1 MRTPSQADQAFT
13 ASTFSDHH
21 TERPD
26 LPFFWYTNR
35 AGKLASFRTDHLL
48 HVVEYGPDN
57 SSIVDFLNSY
67 RGFYLRPVKEFIDE
81 KQDEEPVNTLV
92 LMRATDVT
100 ASSPWSSRGGTG
112 RTRVRKCESIMGE
125 LALTLRSP
133 LLVDDPLQTAL

>member
-13 ASTFSDHH
+13 ASIVSDHH

-26 LPFFWYTNR
+26 HPFFWYTNR
-35 AGKLASFRTDHLL
+35 AGELASFRTDHLL

-67 RGFYLRPVKEFIDE
+67 RGFYLRPVKKFIDE

-92 LMRATDVT
+92 LMVQQM
-100 ASSPWSSRGGTG
+100 SRLLHPGDP
-112 RTRVRKCESIMGE
+112 EAE
-125 LALTLRSP
+125 LEELEFGSANLSWVSWL
-133 LLVDDPLQTAL
+133 